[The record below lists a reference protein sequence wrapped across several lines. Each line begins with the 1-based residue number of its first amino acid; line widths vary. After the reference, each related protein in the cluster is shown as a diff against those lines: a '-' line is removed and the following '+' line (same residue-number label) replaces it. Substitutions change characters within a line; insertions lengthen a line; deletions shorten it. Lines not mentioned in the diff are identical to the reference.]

1 MGGRRQL
8 TMTRQNT
15 YDKYRSG
22 KAARDARNTSEGK
35 KSFIRMKQ
43 KFLPKETAVS
53 SEGNFAHLSGSY
65 RPACKLF
72 ALIAALLLLGAN
84 WNGVWGQTT
93 YNQTITLQRYEQYG
107 LNVQDIYFPGDIST
121 TNPKKI
127 RLQKAAGENID
138 GYIHWYIKKKN
149 GTITTTGLQRVTN
162 TNNYDQYNNGY
173 VWIRS
178 GDDDAALSNDQNS
191 IAYNGTGWTE
201 GDILVCEASSLNNA
215 TWEYDSNRRRY
226 IHTSPMITVVHE
238 YELKQA
244 SDRFSTLSS
253 NRTKLNGEATLS
265 SWLSNSTHFVSLI
278 DKAGSY
284 FMETYD
290 IYTPLSGGYEERVK
304 VGTNYRLEEELSNY
318 YVSNDD
324 EANQVRWSAFRS
336 TGGRMTQII
345 KDKDDDEGDGE
356 DKATIWDHA
365 FGFDEDGID
374 LEAKTEQIVYITA
387 EVSNDGST
395 WYPVAFMT
403 VHLMPYYEALTVDDL
418 DTKVSSQT
426 DRANYYPRTETYL
439 ERNGYRKLNEVTFDD
454 IPTEGQ
460 PNLISLTDLE
470 NNIELNYATQP
481 MPHANTNYAF
491 ANPSEFPYRKKNRLS
506 VGRGEYGLYRSLNY
520 QHWVDGYWDTSGRWP
535 VWIERHYEHVS
546 KGEVDITEDG
556 ETGSYE
562 DYFMKNNRYERY
574 VFDRTYEK
582 AGLQGSNMGYFL
594 YLDATD
600 EPGVITNMELT
611 EPLCPNTKLIVT
623 AWVCD
628 LAHSESG
635 LAHADI
641 GFTFKGIKN
650 NQETILAKYYSGK
663 IINKPAIWNTE
674 WSDAESNRALWQ
686 QVYFTFS
693 YPGQVDDYDSFL
705 VEIANNAPSSN
716 GADYA
721 IDDIQVW
728 CSTPNIQVGRV
739 NSCDA
744 STLAINTDFET
755 ILENMGWN
763 ENQEVTTGFPFE
775 NLDFLKYRYG
785 LMGESHSDP
794 EKTNSTVGNAY
805 FSFFGGSRAN
815 PKWVIVNNSK
825 DAADVPAVRNTIRV
839 AISTVINDIPASE
852 EIAERWERELNA
864 RAVEDYN
871 ADIDKWKAK
880 DRQDGTN
887 IHTDV
892 IPVDNI
898 RTDDA
903 AYETAIKTLYTRLGI
918 PRIRCP
924 WRETVDG
931 QVILHLTE
939 LQVADTDMKYVGQ
952 VEGDN
957 DAGHYFVILFRASE
971 IASASNPSA
980 VVNPGSTCALVSDFY
995 VTPATDILIEADAKA
1010 ETALCLGAYRN
1021 ITPAL
1026 VVYDDEGQQITD
1038 ETELDN
1044 ILGSTY
1050 IFDWYLST
1058 SENYDLLTE
1067 QFKTRYSLLTDLMKE
1082 VDEKGAVKAVIDR
1095 YRSRGGNEDTSE
1107 ITAEEVR
1114 RWMTEN
1120 PNNPNIQACGTL
1132 LLDLLAPKDGSDPLL
1147 RTGTPA
1153 GEVFKL
1159 QVNSKQIMAM
1169 PYVQAVDGYLIC
1181 TTASPVDLPVS
1192 ESFIPIILSG
1202 IHDVDYQTSGFQD
1215 ASVPLRLGLDN
1226 ISENETDI
1234 KTLTLPIRSI
1244 TKAENAEYLGL
1255 PTAEHISILLDDEA
1269 NNYPPV
1275 GEITT
1280 LEIRNTD
1287 VANGTA
1293 TLSFHLTSGAKKYL
1307 EEGGEYNLLI
1317 PFVQYGDAD
1326 NDRTFE
1332 ILASECDGWISLP
1345 IKVVPKY
1352 LTWKGGATGVWYNDV
1367 SSWAFSTKNE
1377 LYNKSD
1383 VTHTAENTYTFSP
1396 LYFTKITIPEGSE
1409 LTLEDKE
1416 PGEGVLTGLQDGATK
1431 DIEYDLAV
1439 EDNTGKIGAYYIN
1452 KVSEIYFKPEAMLKR
1467 QQHLNY
1473 QKAWV
1478 EFEMEKN
1485 AKYWLAS
1492 PLQDVF
1498 AGDMYAPKG
1507 TARQTTAAFTDIHYT
1522 DATPGYDRW
1531 NPAFYQKAWDKG
1543 ITYYDNPTTTGGG
1556 YTAYPVSVVHS
1567 NWSIEYNNVYVP
1579 YALGKGFYA
1588 SVEDFNN
1595 NAGEKGEAVAL
1606 VRLPKADALYQ
1617 YVTKAASTIA
1627 KRPNSGLLAKG
1638 DVTII
1643 LTDADTKDEW
1653 YSETDEAYYADGDG
1667 TYFLIGNPYMYP
1679 LDVQKFFSGNLKAGT
1694 TDESIFQPKYWTLQD
1709 GTSTATVGTPDVDF
1723 DDANAISELGQIA
1736 PMQAFFVEL
1745 KESLA
1750 EGAQLEVKFTT
1761 DMMAE
1766 HATTRSMETKSYAA
1780 TNPALTI
1787 TAERGDMRSVAKLL
1801 ASDKAENGYRASED
1815 AVVLLDSELDAPMV
1829 YTVSGSRA
1837 AQVNAV
1843 KEISNVGLGVYNAGD
1858 EEATITISGISRMAT
1873 PLYLYDAATRQS
1885 TRLEGDS
1892 YELRVSGDSHG
1903 RYFLRDAELGDE
1915 LENTISI
1922 YSARPGEVIVSS
1934 LRPVKDIRVF
1944 ALNGSQVRRFSVNT
1958 TRYTFTLPAGIY
1970 MIQATDG
1977 ERGQTEKV
1985 LVR

>member
-1 MGGRRQL
+1 
-8 TMTRQNT
+8 
-15 YDKYRSG
+15 
-22 KAARDARNTSEGK
+22 
-35 KSFIRMKQ
+35 
-43 KFLPKETAVS
+43 
-53 SEGNFAHLSGSY
+53 
-65 RPACKLF
+65 
-72 ALIAALLLLGAN
+72 
-84 WNGVWGQTT
+84 
-93 YNQTITLQRYEQYG
+93 
-107 LNVQDIYFPGDIST
+107 
-121 TNPKKI
+121 
-127 RLQKAAGENID
+127 
-138 GYIHWYIKKKN
+138 
-149 GTITTTGLQRVTN
+149 
-162 TNNYDQYNNGY
+162 
-173 VWIRS
+173 
-178 GDDDAALSNDQNS
+178 
-191 IAYNGTGWTE
+191 
-201 GDILVCEASSLNNA
+201 
-215 TWEYDSNRRRY
+215 
-226 IHTSPMITVVHE
+226 
-238 YELKQA
+238 
-244 SDRFSTLSS
+244 
-253 NRTKLNGEATLS
+253 
-265 SWLSNSTHFVSLI
+265 
-278 DKAGSY
+278 
-284 FMETYD
+284 
-290 IYTPLSGGYEERVK
+290 
-304 VGTNYRLEEELSNY
+304 
-318 YVSNDD
+318 
-324 EANQVRWSAFRS
+324 
-336 TGGRMTQII
+336 MTQII

-403 VHLMPYYEALTVDDL
+403 VHLMPYYEALTVHEL
-418 DTKVSSQT
+418 DSIVNST
-426 DRANYYPRTETYL
+426 DRVNYYPRTETYL

-805 FSFFGGSRAN
+805 FSFFGGSRTN
-815 PKWVIVNNSK
+815 PEWVIVNNSK
-825 DAADVPAVRNTIRV
+825 DAENVPAVRHSIRV
-839 AISTVINDIPASE
+839 AISTVIDDIPASE
-852 EIAERWERELNA
+852 ELAAQWERELNA

-880 DRQDGTN
+880 DQQDGTN
-887 IHTDV
+887 IHTAV
-892 IPVDNI
+892 IPVNNI
-898 RTDDA
+898 RTNDA

-924 WRETVDG
+924 WKETVDE

-971 IASASNPSA
+971 IASASNPTT
-980 VVNPGSTCALVSDFY
+980 VVNPGNTCALVSDFY
-995 VTPATDILIEADAKA
+995 VTPATDILIEADADA

-1038 ETELDN
+1038 EDELDK

-1095 YRSRGGNEDTSE
+1095 YRSRGGNEDISE
-1107 ITAEEVR
+1107 ITAEEVQTWKER
-1114 RWMTEN
+1114 NDKNEG
-1120 PNNPNIQACGTL
+1120 IQACGTL
-1132 LLDLLAPKDGSDPLL
+1132 LLSLLAPEDGSDPLL

-1159 QVNSKQIMAM
+1159 QVNSEQIMAM
-1169 PYVQAVDGYLIC
+1169 PYVKARDGYLIC
-1181 TTASPVDLPVS
+1181 TTASPVELPVS

-1202 IHDVDYQTSGFQD
+1202 IHDVDYSTSGFND

-1226 ISENETDI
+1226 ISESKTDI

-1244 TKAENAEYLGL
+1244 SKAENADYLGI

-1269 NNYPPV
+1269 NNYPAV

-1280 LEIRNTD
+1280 LHIANTD

-1293 TLSFHLTSGAKKYL
+1293 TLSFHLNADAKTRLK
-1307 EEGGEYNLLI
+1307 EGGEYNLLI

-1326 NDRTFE
+1326 NDENVE

-1352 LTWKGGATGVWYNDV
+1352 LTWKGGATSVWYNDE
-1367 SSWAFSTKNE
+1367 SSWAFSTKGE

-1409 LTLEDKE
+1409 LVLEDKE
-1416 PGEGVLTGLQDGATK
+1416 PGEGVLTGLQDRATK

-1467 QQHLNY
+1467 QQYLNY

-1498 AGDMYAPKG
+1498 AGDMYAPKE
-1507 TARQTTAAFTDIHYT
+1507 TARQTTAAFTDIKY
-1522 DATPGYDRW
+1522 DETPGYDRW

-1543 ITYYDNPTTTGGG
+1543 ITYYDNPVTNGS
-1556 YTAYPVSVVHS
+1556 YKAYPVSVVHS
-1567 NWSIEYNNVYVP
+1567 NWSIEYNDVNVP

-1588 SVEDFNN
+1588 SVEDFDNDVKSESGN
-1595 NAGEKGEAVAL
+1595 SIAL
-1606 VRLPKADALYQ
+1606 VRLPKADTDYS
-1617 YVTKAASTIA
+1617 YIPSTRAVSSIK
-1627 KRPNSGLLAKG
+1627 KRTYAGRLAG
-1638 DVTII
+1638 SDEVTIV
-1643 LTDADTKDEW
+1643 LTDED
-1653 YSETDEAYYADGDG
+1653 SEGKWGDNKNYADGDG
-1667 TYFLIGNPYMYP
+1667 KHFLIGNPYMYP
-1679 LDVQKFFSGNLKAGT
+1679 LDMEAFFKGNKKEGS
-1694 TDESIFQPKYWTLQD
+1694 DESIFELKYWTLQD
-1709 GTSTATVGTPDVDF
+1709 GASTAVVGTPDVGF
-1723 DDANAISELGQIA
+1723 GENTGAISTLGQIA

-1745 KESLA
+1745 KDSLEGDA
-1750 EGAQLEVKFTT
+1750 ELEVKFTT
-1761 DMMAE
+1761 NMMAKE
-1766 HATTRSMETKSYAA
+1766 ATTRSAETKSYSA
-1780 TNPALTI
+1780 TNPTLTI
-1787 TAERGDMRSVAKLL
+1787 TAERGETKSVAKLVT
-1801 ASDKAENGYRASED
+1801 SDTADNGYEASED
-1815 AVVLLDSELDAPMV
+1815 AVVLLDSELDAAMV

-1837 AQVNAV
+1837 AQVNAM
-1843 KEISNVGLGVYNAGD
+1843 KEISNVGLGIYNEND
-1858 EEATITISGISRMAT
+1858 DEATVTISGLSRMAS

-1922 YSARPGEVIVSS
+1922 YSARQGEVIVSS

-1977 ERGQTEKV
+1977 ECGQTEKV